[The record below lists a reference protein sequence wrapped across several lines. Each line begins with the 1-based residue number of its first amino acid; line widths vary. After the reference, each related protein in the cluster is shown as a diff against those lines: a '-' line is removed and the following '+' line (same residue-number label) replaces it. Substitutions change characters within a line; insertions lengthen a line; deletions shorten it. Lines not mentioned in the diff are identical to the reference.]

1 MTPQKPNRTPEQV
14 AQDHIT
20 AVIDGDPKQMA
31 ADYSKHAV
39 LERGEERYAGIREIQ
54 TYFETVPDR
63 LGNSQ
68 IHFDKLVIDGT
79 QVTFFWRIVGEDIEA
94 SGTDLLTI
102 ENGEITHQSVRLN
115 SSDF

>member
-20 AVIDGDPKQMA
+20 AVLAGDPKQMA
-31 ADYSKHAV
+31 ADYSKHAI
-39 LERGEERYAGIREIQ
+39 LERGEDRHTGIEEIQ
-54 TYFETVPDR
+54 TYFETVPER

-68 IHFDKLVIDGT
+68 IHFDKLLIDGI
-79 QVTFFWRIVGEDIEA
+79 QATFFWRIVGENVEA
-94 SGTDLLTI
+94 SGTDFLTI
-102 ENGEITHQSVRLN
+102 QNGEITHQTVKLN